1 MTPQAAQKVVDGLK
15 QAGIDFVAYLPET
28 RLSEILPVLKADD
41 SFMLVPVASE
51 AEAVGIAAGASLGGK
66 QPALYME
73 GTGLFV
79 SSYNLLTLGERYGV
93 PMLLLISYIGGMDDR
108 RSTFLYSH
116 YGTHI
121 VPQLQALGIPYE
133 VVSDPADID
142 IRIKNA
148 VRLMHGLKQPVA
160 LLFTGEF
167 TV

>member
-1 MTPQAAQKVVDGLK
+1 LTPEAANKVVDGLK

-41 SFMLVPVASE
+41 SFTLVPVASE

-116 YGTHI
+116 YGTHM
-121 VPQLQALGIPYE
+121 VPQLEALGIQYE
-133 VVSDPADID
+133 IVNDAANIGT
-142 IRIKNA
+142 RIKNA

-167 TV
+167 TI